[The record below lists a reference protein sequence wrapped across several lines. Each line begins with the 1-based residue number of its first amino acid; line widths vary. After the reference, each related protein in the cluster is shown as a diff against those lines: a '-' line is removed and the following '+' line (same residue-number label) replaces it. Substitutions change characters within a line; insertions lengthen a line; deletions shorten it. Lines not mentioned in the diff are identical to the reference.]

1 VCVIESLGYA
11 LENEDLGL
19 VRRIADT
26 WKLCQ

>member
-26 WKLCQ
+26 